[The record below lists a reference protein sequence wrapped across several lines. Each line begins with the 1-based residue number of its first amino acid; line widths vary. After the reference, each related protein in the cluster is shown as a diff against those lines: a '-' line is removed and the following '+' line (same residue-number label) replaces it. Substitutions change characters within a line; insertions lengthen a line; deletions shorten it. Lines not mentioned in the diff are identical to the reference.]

1 LPQWATYARPPPTVR
16 GVVIAAP
23 RDPLPFDPVE
33 EAHRHWTD
41 HGWQDAADGMA
52 MVTSITRVQQI
63 LQARIDEVLR
73 PLELTFA
80 RYELLMLLRFSRA
93 GKLPLR
99 VIGARLQVHPASV
112 TSAVDRLEAQGFVER
127 QAHPTDRRTRLAAIT
142 DRGDKVASE
151 GTDRLNEQVF
161 TRMPLSDEDLQ
172 TLHRLLR
179 TVRHDA
185 GDF

>member
-1 LPQWATYARPPPTVR
+1 M
-16 GVVIAAP
+16 
-23 RDPLPFDPVE
+23 E
-33 EAHRHWTD
+33 EARRHWID

-80 RYELLMLLRFSRA
+80 RYELLMLLSFSRA
-93 GKLPLR
+93 GRLPLS

-112 TSAVDRLEAQGFVER
+112 TNAVDRLEAQGFVER
-127 QAHPTDRRTRLAAIT
+127 EAHPTDRRTRLAALT
-142 DRGDKVASE
+142 DPGRKVALE

-161 TRMPLSDEDLQ
+161 RRIPLPDEDLQ
-172 TLHRLLR
+172 TLHRVLR
-179 TVRHDA
+179 TIRHHA